1 MGRSSDPTQVR
12 VQVAAVR
19 VLSVTGRASYSA
31 AVAAFWRVV
40 LGINL
45 LYELA
50 MVFLLFQDLDSA
62 RSMMK
67 YLDPNLGR
75 PLPEKSYAE
84 NCDLTFENLWVSP
97 GWQHCTFTP
106 RAGA

>member
-1 MGRSSDPTQVR
+1 MLAP
-12 VQVAAVR
+12 
-19 VLSVTGRASYSA
+19 
-31 AVAAFWRVV
+31 AAFWRII

-50 MVFLLFQDLDSA
+50 LVFLLFQDLDSA

-67 YLDPNLGR
+67 FLDPSLGR

-84 NCDLTFENLWVSP
+84 NCDLTVENVWVRSRVAVVSR
-97 GWQHCTFTP
+97 GVLSVADARRRRTHSIYFVLHTRWVGLA
-106 RAGA
+106 RL

>member
-1 MGRSSDPTQVR
+1 M
-12 VQVAAVR
+12 
-19 VLSVTGRASYSA
+19 
-31 AVAAFWRVV
+31 V

-50 MVFLLFQDLDSA
+50 LVFLLFQDLDSA

-84 NCDLTFENLWVSP
+84 NCDLTVDNVWVRPASL
-97 GWQHCTFTP
+97 FTAVP
-106 RAGA
+106 AVSSLHRADVRP

>member
-1 MGRSSDPTQVR
+1 M
-12 VQVAAVR
+12 
-19 VLSVTGRASYSA
+19 
-31 AVAAFWRVV
+31 

-62 RSMMK
+62 RAMMK
-67 YLDPNLGR
+67 YLDPNLGK

-106 RAGA
+106 RARA

>member
-1 MGRSSDPTQVR
+1 M
-12 VQVAAVR
+12 
-19 VLSVTGRASYSA
+19 
-31 AVAAFWRVV
+31 V

-50 MVFLLFQDLDSA
+50 LVFLLFQDLDSA

-84 NCDLTFENLWVSP
+84 NCDLAVDNVWVRPASL
-97 GWQHCTFTP
+97 FTAVP
-106 RAGA
+106 AVSSLHRADVRS

>member
-1 MGRSSDPTQVR
+1 MSLLCRGCSYRSLRSDGRRT
-12 VQVAAVR
+12 
-19 VLSVTGRASYSA
+19 
-31 AVAAFWRVV
+31 AFWRVV

-50 MVFLLFQDLDSA
+50 LVFLLFQDLDSA

-67 YLDPNLGR
+67 YLDPDLGI

-84 NCDLTFENLWVSP
+84 NCEFTLQNVWVSP
-97 GWQHCTFTP
+97 G
-106 RAGA
+106 